1 MVNVD
6 GISRIVG
13 GSNADISDYPWQV
26 SLQLRSGGSWY
37 HICGGSIIDNKW
49 VVTASHCVDG
59 QS

>member
-6 GISRIVG
+6 GVSRIVG

-26 SLQLRSGGSWY
+26 SLQLRSGGKWY
-37 HICGGSIIDNKW
+37 HICGASIIDNNW
-49 VVTASHCVDG
+49 AVTAAHCVDG